1 MARKKK
7 AAPTAMPADQ
17 QASKSKAGDGSKPAQ
32 APVQQES
39 ASTTPAPAGSELS
52 SDSVQIHHNA
62 ETDCAAILRM
72 LNTNSVSRFASNA
85 LVALCDVGMAFLG
98 CQASPCRSAIVPHT
112 SPARSCM
119 VVHAGRTS
127 KRLVSSEQE
136 GSFPCTLLHSSAA
149 GGKLAHASCPAR
161 PLLPF
166 IDSLPGLQMQYT

>member
-7 AAPTAMPADQ
+7 AAPTAMPADK

-52 SDSVQIHHNA
+52 SDSMQMHHSA

-72 LNTNSVSRFASNA
+72 LNTNSVSRFVPNA
-85 LVALCDVGMAFLG
+85 LVALSDVGMACLG
-98 CQASPCRSAIVPHT
+98 CQTSPRRNADVPHT
-112 SPARSCM
+112 SSLRSCM

-127 KRLVSSEQE
+127 KRPVSS
-136 GSFPCTLLHSSAA
+136 G
-149 GGKLAHASCPAR
+149 
-161 PLLPF
+161 
-166 IDSLPGLQMQYT
+166 